1 MKKQKGF
8 TLIEVMI
15 VIAIIAILA
24 SLALPAYRNYIL
36 RANRVEARNTLLD
49 LAQKAEQAYSASR
62 DWDKALKAA
71 FNNQSEI
78 EIKKNSQTVLFK
90 ITYQLDQENNQAIG
104 YQLAAQAAGKQRDD
118 SCKTFGLNNRGIKS
132 ASSSVQ
138 DANGMKS
145 VGSREAKSQECWR
158 G

>member
-8 TLIEVMI
+8 TLIEMMI
-15 VIAIIAILA
+15 VVAIIGILA
-24 SLALPAYRNYIL
+24 AIALPSYRNYIL
-36 RANRVEARNTLLD
+36 RANRVEARNALLD
-49 LAQKAEQAYSASR
+49 LAQRAEQAYSVSR
-62 DWDKALKAA
+62 DWDKALKTA

-132 ASSSVQ
+132 ASNAIQEASS
-138 DANGMKS
+138 MKS